1 MVEGSPLEDRSVLL
15 FLSSSVTGRELCD
28 TSNKLLPCVA
38 RSNLIN
44 KRD

>member
-15 FLSSSVTGRELCD
+15 FLSSGVTGGVCD
-28 TSNKLLPCVA
+28 TSNKLLPCVT